1 MVLCVGVAIYV
12 FTCFPPFSRTDI
24 PTLFAVFRSVNLG
37 LAGYVAIVH
46 MKLRNVFVVMLPAT
60 LPDLES
66 GILCCKDIPSA
77 KIT

>member
-1 MVLCVGVAIYV
+1 MVLCVGVAIYA

-24 PTLFAVFRSVNLG
+24 PTLFSVFRCRVSLG
-37 LAGYVAIVH
+37 LAGCVAIVH
-46 MKLRNVFVVMLPAT
+46 VKLRNVVMLPAT